1 MPQGAN
7 FYDVFG
13 QREASNIGKLINEA
27 LEQIEKENSAKL
39 GEVFRVDFNSEYNLG
54 KIKERNCCLKM
65 LLEDFNKPELDL
77 SPDRV
82 SVDIIG
88 ECYIYLTLCFRCG
101 HKSRRILYSCCR
113 INFTC
118 QACCSG
124 VRQYNL

>member
-13 QREASNIGKLINEA
+13 QREASNISELINED

-54 KIKERNCCLKM
+54 KIKERNRRLKM

-82 SVDIIG
+82 SVDIINR
-88 ECYIYLTLCFRCG
+88 L
-101 HKSRRILYSCCR
+101 
-113 INFTC
+113 
-118 QACCSG
+118 
-124 VRQYNL
+124 